1 METQKHKQ
9 WLTNEYDQWQK
20 ALNES
25 TIDNFK
31 QHPAVI
37 RMIGLED
44 DHQQFAPLIQNLEIP
59 WKDIETIDRIGK
71 PPVCIVINSCK
82 ISGVC
87 LRYIYYAD
95 KILKKLSEID
105 ARIVLEIGGGYAG
118 LFSVLSLIK
127 NYRRIKIDNYTISDL
142 PESNAFHFKY
152 LKETVGDSIIRGF
165 NSTVINHIKE
175 NKTNF
180 QYIISFYALG
190 EFDNKTKEDYIH
202 NVISKIPHGFIVWNA
217 HSGADDT
224 GIELI
229 KKYHP
234 TLVVQPEN
242 PLTSPGNIQLTW

>member
-31 QHPAVI
+31 QHPAVR
-37 RMIGLED
+37 RMIGLDD
-44 DHQQFAPLIQNLEIP
+44 DHSQFIPLIKDLDLP
-59 WKDIETIDRIGK
+59 WEKLQAIDQIGN
-71 PPVCIVINSCK
+71 PPVTVEINGVK
-82 ISGVC
+82 LSGVM
-87 LRYIYYAD
+87 LRYIYYANIIIE
-95 KILKKLSEID
+95 KFYTKQETNILE
-105 ARIVLEIGGGYAG
+105 VGGGYGGFCAA
-118 LFSVLSLIK
+118 LNAISISRKIIIKSFSIA
-127 NYRRIKIDNYTISDL
+127 D
-142 PESNAFHFKY
+142 
-152 LKETVGDSIIRGF
+152 LKEVNLFQYEYISRSTIQLYHGIEEIRFASLQGY
-165 NSTVINHIKE
+165 TGKE
-175 NKTNF
+175 NF
-180 QYIISFYALG
+180 FVSYYSLG
-190 EFDNKTKEDYIH
+190 EFDKKTKEDYIH
-202 NVISKIPHGFIVWNA
+202 NVISKIPHGFIIWNA